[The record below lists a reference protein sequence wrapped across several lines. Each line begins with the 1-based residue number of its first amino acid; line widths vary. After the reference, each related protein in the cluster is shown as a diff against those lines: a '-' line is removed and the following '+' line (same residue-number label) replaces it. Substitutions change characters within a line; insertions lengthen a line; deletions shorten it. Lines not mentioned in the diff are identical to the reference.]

1 MNQASRS
8 VFRSGLFSNK
18 VAIVT
23 GGGTGLGRAIT
34 KELLFLG
41 CKVVIASRKV
51 DRLQKAAEKLNALLP
66 EGTTASI
73 QTMKCN
79 IRQEEEVKSLM
90 KATVEQFGKIDF
102 LVNNGGGQFPSPLE
116 DISMKGWNAVID
128 TNLTGTF
135 LCCREAFQAWMGEHG
150 GAIVNIIVDLWKGFP
165 MMGHTSAA
173 RAGIENLT
181 KTAAVEWAPYGI
193 RINSV
198 APGTVYGKEAAE
210 HYGTEEIFQR
220 AVPAIPAKRLGTPE
234 EVSAAVSFLLSPGA
248 AYITGETIKVDGGS
262 SLYRPPGNYMVRDHS
277 NMPAYSWNDEE
288 DSGPKSK
295 L

>member
-1 MNQASRS
+1 MNQAGRS

-66 EGTTASI
+66 KGTTASI

-90 KATVEQFGKIDF
+90 RATVEQFGKIDF

-210 HYGTEEIFQR
+210 HYGTEEIFKL
-220 AVPAIPAKRLGTPE
+220 AIPAIPAKRLGTPE

-248 AYITGETIKVDGGS
+248 AYITGETIKVDGGC
-262 SLYRPPGNYMVRDHS
+262 SLYRPPGNYTVRDHN